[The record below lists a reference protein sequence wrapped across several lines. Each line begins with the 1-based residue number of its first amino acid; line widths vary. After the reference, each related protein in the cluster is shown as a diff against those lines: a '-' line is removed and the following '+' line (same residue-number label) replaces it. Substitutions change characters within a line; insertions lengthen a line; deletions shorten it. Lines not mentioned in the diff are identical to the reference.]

1 MGLARDSIGPDAG
14 PYTQSKGYGKQPLL
28 FSLALLPGVLG
39 SMFPGEDVHRGP
51 LEAGQNTYR
60 VFFQFP
66 F

>member
-1 MGLARDSIGPDAG
+1 MLG